1 MKIHGS
7 YDQNAGDTNVLP
19 LSPSKIGGKI
29 KPETQSHQLGP
40 LTSCGFEMT
49 DF

>member
-1 MKIHGS
+1 MKIYGS
-7 YDQNAGDTNVLP
+7 YDQNAGDTNVLH
-19 LSPSKIGGKI
+19 LSASKIGGKI

-40 LTSCGFEMT
+40 LISCGFEMI